1 MITVILVVH
10 VLIAAAMVGVI
21 LIQRSEG
28 GALSG
33 LGGGTMGG
41 LMSARGTAN
50 LLTRATAILAGC
62 FIATSLLLAILAG
75 HAQRGGSILD
85 TDAAPPPAE
94 TQPPAA
100 ATPPTDPEPADPAA
114 PIAQ

>member
-1 MITVILVVH
+1 MITVVLVVH
-10 VLIAAAMVGVI
+10 LLIATAMVGVI

-50 LLTRATAILAGC
+50 LLTRATAILATC

-75 HAQRGGSILD
+75 HTQRGGSILD
-85 TDAAPPPAE
+85 AAPPPAE
-94 TQPPAA
+94 VPAPAEAPPPA
-100 ATPPTDPEPADPAA
+100 PAEPAA